1 MWGLNM
7 VEKRD
12 INLIIKYSFGS
23 LLQTEINAM
32 KELIRNHGNI
42 LPWKHT
48 VWRFKEGSLHSKP
61 EWRNEAIE
69 EVY

>member
-12 INLIIKYSFGS
+12 LNLIIKYSFGS

-32 KELIRNHGNI
+32 KELIRNHENI
-42 LPWKHT
+42 LSWKHT
-48 VWRFKEGSLHSKP
+48 VWRFKEDSLHSKL